1 MCAGTPSP
9 GARVCRRSTGTRW
22 TMPTFR
28 AEDMS
33 LAVVEARGH
42 EKDTGGLSFRF
53 GVLQGHGV
61 LVEYHCDGLSARQV
75 WELVQ
80 ETSGLEKG

>member
-1 MCAGTPSP
+1 
-9 GARVCRRSTGTRW
+9 
-22 TMPTFR
+22 MPTFR